1 MIQSTSVVFGVR
13 YFLGQIHFVEEK
25 RAAANSN
32 GIPRPKE
39 EKAGWE
45 RSAADMAARVSSE
58 KKNMRENVD

>member
-1 MIQSTSVVFGVR
+1 MR